1 VPFVKQLSQTELV
14 IGAPAKINLFLEVGN
29 KRPDGFHNI
38 HSAFQAVSLFDRLHF
53 TRTPVNEYQL
63 SASGLWEIPVDESNL
78 ISRAYRLLQ
87 ARHKFDTGLTVV
99 VDKQIPP
106 GGGLGGGSSDAAATL
121 IACNLLF
128 NLRLSDSE
136 LLELA
141 AQLGSD
147 IPFFLST
154 GQAIV
159 RGRGELIEP
168 VTLPTDY
175 WLTMITPPLAIPTPE
190 SYAQLKRGLTHP
202 GSGFTLP
209 RCRSPKELIASL
221 RLTGNDFECTHLKNY
236 PILDRVRAALI
247 DSGALMVRMS
257 GSGSTFFGI
266 YGDAPGANGR
276 VSQDDGWHV
285 VDVRPVVIPSLVV

>member
-1 VPFVKQLSQTELV
+1 VPFVKQLSPTELV
-14 IGAPAKINLFLEVGN
+14 IGAPAKINLFLEILN
-29 KRPDGFHNI
+29 RRPDGFHNI

-53 TRTPVNEYQL
+53 TRTPGKEYRL
-63 SASGLWEIPVDESNL
+63 SISGPWEIPVDESNL
-78 ISRAYRLLQ
+78 ITRAFRLLQ
-87 ARHKFDTGLTVV
+87 SRYHLETDLTVAV
-99 VDKQIPP
+99 EKQIPP

-121 IACNLLF
+121 IACNILYDLG
-128 NLRLSDSE
+128 LSDP
-136 LLELA
+136 ELA
-141 AQLGSD
+141 EMAALLGSD

-175 WLTMITPPLAIPTPE
+175 WLTLITPPLSIPTPE

-236 PILDRVRAALI
+236 PILDRVRTALV

-266 YGDAPGANGR
+266 YGDAPGVNGR
-276 VSQDDGWHV
+276 VSQGDGWHV